1 MRRRNMNDFARERM
15 RDRDRRGERGMRGG
29 RGYDERQG
37 RYEFEGYGEYDGSR
51 YDMRYGDK
59 TYDRPEY
66 DRGGKYPEYSDE
78 YDYGY
83 DRRMRGREDYG
94 RYDEYRDYARR
105 RRDSRGRFM
114 RDRGEYDTDY
124 FTKHDIE
131 SWKRGMINEDGS
143 RGEHFNKEQVMQYA
157 KQVGVDIQQFGDATF
172 CLAMNM
178 MYSDYCG
185 VAKKF
190 GFDRPEVYAD
200 LAKAFLDDKDFD
212 GEPEEKLYLYYKC
225 IVEKE

>member
-1 MRRRNMNDFARERM
+1 MNDFARERM
-15 RDRDRRGERGMRGG
+15 RDRERHGGRETRRGS
-29 RGYDERQG
+29 GYDEGQG
-37 RYEFEGYGEYDGSR
+37 RYEFEGRGEYDSSR
-51 YDMRYGDK
+51 YDMRYGDRM
-59 TYDRPEY
+59 YERPDY
-66 DRGGKYPEYSDE
+66 DRGGKRSEYGGE

-83 DRRMRGREDYG
+83 GRRMIGREYYG
-94 RYDEYRDYARR
+94 DYDEYRDYARR

-114 RDRGEYDTDY
+114 RDRGEYDTEY
-124 FTKHDIE
+124 FTQHDIE

-143 RGEHFNKEQVMQYA
+143 SGEHFTKDQVMQYA
-157 KQVGVDIQQFGDATF
+157 KQVGVNPQQFGEATL

-178 MYSDYCG
+178 MYSDYCA

>member
-1 MRRRNMNDFARERM
+1 MGRRNMNDFARERM

-29 RGYDERQG
+29 KYSE
-37 RYEFEGYGEYDGSR
+37 YG
-51 YDMRYGDK
+51 
-59 TYDRPEY
+59 
-66 DRGGKYPEYSDE
+66 DE

-83 DRRMRGREDYG
+83 DRRM
-94 RYDEYRDYARR
+94 
-105 RRDSRGRFM
+105 RGRFM

-157 KQVGVDIQQFGDATF
+157 KQVGVDTQ
-172 CLAMNM
+172 
-178 MYSDYCG
+178 
-185 VAKKF
+185 KF

>member
-1 MRRRNMNDFARERM
+1 MNDFARERM
-15 RDRDRRGERGMRGG
+15 RDRERHGGLEMRRC
-29 RGYDERQG
+29 RGYDEGQG
-37 RYEFEGYGEYDGSR
+37 RYEFEGRGEYDSSR
-51 YDMRYGDK
+51 YDMRYGDRM
-59 TYDRPEY
+59 YERPDY
-66 DRGGKYPEYSDE
+66 DRGGKRSEYGGE

-83 DRRMRGREDYG
+83 GRRMIGREDYG
-94 RYDEYRDYARR
+94 DYDEYRDYARR

-114 RDRGEYDTDY
+114 RDRGEYDTEY
-124 FTKHDIE
+124 FTQHDIE

-143 RGEHFNKEQVMQYA
+143 RGEHFTKDQVMQYA
-157 KQVGVDIQQFGDATF
+157 KQVGVNPQQFGEATF

-178 MYSDYCG
+178 MYSDYCV

>member
-1 MRRRNMNDFARERM
+1 MNDFARERM
-15 RDRDRRGERGMRGG
+15 RDRERHGGREMRRS
-29 RGYDERQG
+29 RGYDEGQG
-37 RYEFEGYGEYDGSR
+37 RYEFEGRGEYDSSR
-51 YDMRYGDK
+51 YDMRYVDRM
-59 TYDRPEY
+59 YERPEY
-66 DRGGKYPEYSDE
+66 DRGGKRSEYGGE
-78 YDYGY
+78 YEYGY

-94 RYDEYRDYARR
+94 DYDEYRDYARR
-105 RRDSRGRFM
+105 KRDSRGRFM

-124 FTKHDIE
+124 FTQHDIE
-131 SWKRGMINEDGS
+131 SWKRSMINEDGS
-143 RGEHFNKEQVMQYA
+143 RGEHFTKDQVMQYA
-157 KQVGVDIQQFGDATF
+157 KQVGVNPQQFGEATF

-178 MYSDYCG
+178 MYSDYCA

-212 GEPEEKLYLYYKC
+212 GDPEEKLYLYYKC

>member
-1 MRRRNMNDFARERM
+1 MNDFARERM
-15 RDRDRRGERGMRGG
+15 RDRERHGGRETRRG
-29 RGYDERQG
+29 RGYDEGQG
-37 RYEFEGYGEYDGSR
+37 RYEFEGRGEYDSSR
-51 YDMRYGDK
+51 YDMRYGDRMYERPD
-59 TYDRPEY
+59 YDRSGKRSEY
-66 DRGGKYPEYSDE
+66 GGE

-83 DRRMRGREDYG
+83 GRRMIGREDYG
-94 RYDEYRDYARR
+94 DYDEYRDYARL

-114 RDRGEYDTDY
+114 LDRGEYDTEY
-124 FTKHDIE
+124 FTQHDIE

-143 RGEHFNKEQVMQYA
+143 RGEHFTKDQVMQYA
-157 KQVGVDIQQFGDATF
+157 KQVGVNPQQFGEATF

-178 MYSDYCG
+178 MYSDYCA